1 VRIIS
6 GGGKLQ
12 KLYLPSNI
20 KYQILEQNKKEG
32 KQIWLHLEFGV
43 VYNNSKLAPHH
54 CWGKNVGMD

>member
-20 KYQILEQNKKEG
+20 RT
-32 KQIWLHLEFGV
+32 KQKGGET
-43 VYNNSKLAPHH
+43 NLASFRVWCGLIMPNWHH
-54 CWGKNVGMD
+54 ITVGEKTWAWIDLGL